1 MPRIGRTARPAAGTQ
16 WERAEGARARAGE
29 CRCRRAPAQTLGM
42 RRARRAARS
51 APIVSAAREP
61 GVCQALLS
69 RACGGGGS
77 EKAVAARLYAR
88 TQAPN
93 RLCRCA
99 AGASFGRLSCGAVA
113 AAAATS
119 PIWRSSGGHDG
130 RGGPDLPR
138 AEEPAVVRDA
148 RGIAS
153 LPCRVQQKRGGFM
166 GCMGQLR
173 SADSGSK
180 PQREDR
186 GA

>member
-51 APIVSAAREP
+51 APIVSAARGP

-69 RACGGGGS
+69 RAGGGSGS

-93 RLCRCA
+93 RLRRCA
-99 AGASFGRLSCGAVA
+99 AGASFGRSGCGAVA

-130 RGGPDLPR
+130 RRGPDLPR